1 MQSPLRKFAGPS
13 GDAPELTVL
22 HSPLSKEQFD
32 RVRQILY
39 RVCGIDLQPGKEQLV
54 KARLWKRVP
63 QLGLSSF
70 DEYIGLVESPAGAA
84 ELSSMVDALTTNKT
98 SFFREAQ
105 HFGLLGEHAKAVL
118 QSRGSLRIWSAG
130 CSSGEEPYTIGMT
143 LHQAIPGISGMDAR
157 ILATDISS
165 RILEKAKAAAY
176 EENDV
181 AGIPAQV
188 LRRFFTTQ
196 KTGATT
202 RYVVAGPVR
211 SLVRFARLNLM
222 DPWPM
227 RGQFD
232 FIFCRNVMIYFDA
245 ETQKT
250 LITRFYD
257 ALRPGGFFF
266 VGHSES
272 LSGRSGAFEYRM
284 PATYQ
289 KATHKQN
296 S

>member
-1 MQSPLRKFAGPS
+1 MQTPLRKFVNPS
-13 GDAPELTVL
+13 TEMPETAVL
-22 HSPLSKEQFD
+22 HRPLTKEQFD
-32 RVRQILY
+32 RLRQLLY
-39 RVCGIDLQPGKEQLV
+39 RVCAIDLQPGKEQLV

-70 DEYIGLVESPAGAA
+70 DEYIKLVESPAGAA

-105 HFGLLGEHAKAVL
+105 HFGILGEHSKAVL

-143 LHQAIPGISGMDAR
+143 LHQAIPGLSGMDVR

-165 RILEKAKAAAY
+165 RILERARSATY
-176 EENDV
+176 DEGDV
-181 AGIPAQV
+181 SGIPSQI
-188 LRRFFTTQ
+188 LRRFFTTHQ
-196 KTGATT
+196 MGAAA
-202 RYVVAGPVR
+202 RYVVSDSVR

-250 LITRFYD
+250 LIARFYE

-289 KATHKQN
+289 KATTKQN